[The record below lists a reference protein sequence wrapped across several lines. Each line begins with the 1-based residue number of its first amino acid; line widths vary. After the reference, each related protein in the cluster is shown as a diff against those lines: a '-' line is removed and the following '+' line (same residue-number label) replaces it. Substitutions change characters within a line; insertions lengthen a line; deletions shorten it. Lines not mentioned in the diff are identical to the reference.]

1 MSSNIQYHT
10 VQTDEVG
17 LAAALRDDKKLTKT
31 TSLFEIL
38 DNCIKAMA
46 ENTDEKI
53 KVIDTEN
60 VFAVLDNGCG
70 FKIKDAENIMTQ
82 FRRSDSNGE
91 SLSHYGIGLKSTL
104 HYKLKNSNSYGFMV
118 SSCQTRRGKDYCLF
132 SITIGTNGCLQISNP
147 HSPTNEW
154 NESFIKPIIPHS
166 GTLLFVVNDPILN
179 DNDDN
184 DEYDIIEKFCNSFQ
198 SWDEKNQD
206 NISQLKKDYNYY
218 LLQEAHGDGID
229 MAVQKENLMTL
240 NELCKLWSPLI
251 ENGLNISYNGI
262 QCIADNFIKPND
274 TLVFSTRLYIN
285 TDNPRHIIIAPEY
298 ELQYEENQQG
308 TSDGKPISRDPIVE
322 IAIFNFYIAE
332 KANRDEKRIQYSF
345 QGNRIL
351 QRNKFSQ
358 SRGHQNHTHL
368 TMRAEC
374 IFTNMEYV
382 KKELLEAKKT
392 PDDMLSVEAST
403 GRMKF
408 INNSLTRMCLNNDI
422 LKNYNYY
429 CRGLCEDGHG
439 NVTAHT
445 EGIPPQPDGR
455 RREFTAT
462 QRREI
467 QTSYNSCCG
476 ICGMFLDHNYL
487 RIEYDHI
494 IPFSEGGLTEVE
506 NGQPLCVNCHKRK
519 TTCNIDSLSDE
530 EKKEYLDYI
539 IDKAI
544 AAKQLLEN

>member
-1 MSSNIQYHT
+1 MASQIQYHT
-10 VQTDEVG
+10 VQTDEEG

-46 ENTDEKI
+46 ENYEKQI
-53 KVIDTEN
+53 KVIDTDN

-82 FRRSDSNGE
+82 FRRSDSNGV

-104 HYKLKNSNSYGFMV
+104 HYKLKDSNSYGFMI
-118 SSCQTRRGKDYCLF
+118 SSCQTRHGPDNCLF
-132 SITIGTNGCLQISNP
+132 SIGIGSNGCLQISNP
-147 HSPTNEW
+147 HNPPNQFAE
-154 NESFIKPIIPHS
+154 NVIRPIIKDT
-166 GTLLFVVNDPILN
+166 GTLLFVVNNPIIN
-179 DNDDN
+179 YDDE
-184 DEYDIIEKFCNSFQ
+184 EYDIIERFCNLFQ
-198 SWDEKNQD
+198 SWNGNNQD
-206 NISQLKKDYNYY
+206 NISQLNDDYNYY
-218 LLQEAHGDGID
+218 LLQEDRGDGIER
-229 MAVQKENLMTL
+229 AVQKENLMTL

-251 ENGLNISYNGI
+251 DNGLNISYNGI

-274 TLVFSTRLYIN
+274 IPVFSTNLYIN

-308 TSDGKPISRDPIVE
+308 TSDEKTITREPIVE
-322 IAIFNFYIAE
+322 LARFNFYVAE

-345 QGNRIL
+345 EGNRVL

-358 SRGHQNHTHL
+358 SRGHQNYTHL
-368 TMRAEC
+368 TMRGEC
-374 IFTNMEYV
+374 IFTNMAYV

-392 PDDMLSVEAST
+392 PDNMLDVEASS

-408 INNSLTRMCLNNDI
+408 INNCLTRMCLNDTI
-422 LKNYNYY
+422 LQNYNYY
-429 CRGLCEDGHG
+429 CRGLCQDGRG
-439 NVTAHT
+439 NVTQHT
-445 EGIPPQPDGR
+445 EGVPPPPDQR
-455 RREFTAT
+455 RRDFTAQ

-467 QTSYNSCCG
+467 QTNYNSCCG

-494 IPFSEGGLTEVE
+494 IPFVKGGLTEVE
-506 NGQPLCVNCHKRK
+506 NGQPLCLNCHQRK
-519 TTCNIDSLSDE
+519 TTCNINQLTDE
-530 EKKEYLDYI
+530 EKKEYLNYI
-539 IDKAI
+539 VDKAL
-544 AAKQLLEN
+544 AALQLLEN